1 MEFNATFIVAF
12 ISFVIFILIMNF
24 ILYQPIYKIVSK
36 RKQMIDDNYEIA
48 KTNSSKSKVLLSKR
62 EDKLIE
68 AKASSRQKYSKAF
81 EDANSIRNEKITEA
95 KKEARNS
102 LEENKTKAQEET
114 NQVIEPLRNEVI
126 NLAQLISD
134 KILKNHEEMENIDNQ
149 YIENLIQG

>member
-102 LEENKTKAQEET
+102 LEENKIKAQEET

>member
-12 ISFVIFILIMNF
+12 ISFVIFIIIMNF
-24 ILYQPIYKIVSK
+24 ILYKPIYKIVSK

-81 EDANSIRNEKITEA
+81 EDANSIRNEKIAEA

-114 NQVIEPLRNEVI
+114 NQVIEPLRNEGI
-126 NLAQLISD
+126 NLAQLILD
-134 KILKNHEEMENIDNQ
+134 KILKSHEEMENIDNQ